1 MADDDD
7 PVNEAQ
13 DSTDAASKPDDET
26 KRVTKKAA
34 PARKTSA
41 SSAKKATKKIA
52 KKGAAKKTTPV
63 RAPAPAV
70 AAAMSAATEPV
81 PEPVPVVGGESPGG
95 TAPVWDDD
103 EGEAGWVGVL
113 IQWGPALLL
122 LLLVLVLDNR
132 SAGEGQASLT
142 PEAVPAEAPLPAQAD
157 AVVTSVTEAGVSPG
171 AIPMPTLSDPYLSGQ
186 AGALEWGLQG
196 VDPYGG
202 TDLWP
207 SAPLEDPGAFYWG
220 PSAANGLPPL
230 SLEESPPAP

>member
-13 DSTDAASKPDDET
+13 DSTDAPSEPDDET

-63 RAPAPAV
+63 RAPAPAA
-70 AAAMSAATEPV
+70 AAAMSATEPV
-81 PEPVPVVGGESPGG
+81 SEPVAVAGGESPGG

-113 IQWGPALLL
+113 VQWGPALLL

-142 PEAVPAEAPLPAQAD
+142 PEAVPAEAPLPAQAG

>member
-63 RAPAPAV
+63 RAPAA

-142 PEAVPAEAPLPAQAD
+142 PETVPAEAPLPAQAD

-220 PSAANGLPPL
+220 PSAASGLPPL
-230 SLEESPPAP
+230 SLEETPPAP